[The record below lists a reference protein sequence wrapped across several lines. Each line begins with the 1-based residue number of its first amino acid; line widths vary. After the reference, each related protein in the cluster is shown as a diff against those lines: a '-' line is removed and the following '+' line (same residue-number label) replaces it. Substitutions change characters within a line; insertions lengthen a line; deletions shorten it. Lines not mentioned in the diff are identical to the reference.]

1 MRMSTKTLTSL
12 LIVTAVAATVPGISQ
27 IPGRKNKQG
36 SKFDRILQ
44 KHDRKGEL
52 RADVL
57 GVDPLE
63 LRDMQKRMA
72 FKDIIRRKGF
82 KNERAFRLALFGKLK
97 NELRQRGW
105 SSRRIERYVAVRS
118 SRILG

>member
-1 MRMSTKTLTSL
+1 
-12 LIVTAVAATVPGISQ
+12 VPGISQ

-82 KNERAFRLALFGKLK
+82 KNDRAFRLALFGKLK

>member
-27 IPGRKNKQG
+27 IPGRKNRQG
-36 SKFDRILQ
+36 SRFDRILQ

-57 GVDPLE
+57 GIDPLE
-63 LRDMQKRMA
+63 FRDMQKRMA
-72 FKDIIRRKGF
+72 FKDIIRRNGF
-82 KNERAFRLALFGKLK
+82 NSDRAFRLALFGRLK

-118 SRILG
+118 SRIV